1 MLLLNRDLEWT
12 PKYNLADGLKDS
24 YEFDYKLRANKD
36 ADFTCDDMILNDD
49 RISAKLYDGSA
60 EDKL

>member
-1 MLLLNRDLEWT
+1 MRTFIFVLLI
-12 PKYNLADGLKDS
+12 GLTGIQLGLQS